1 MINVKYGQIIS
12 RIHVNQAKI
21 RNAILKTNIER
32 NNSNVLIVFPST
44 KYQSESI
51 VNKQTVDDYYE
62 KKK

>member
-1 MINVKYGQIIS
+1 MRLKMINVKYGQIIS

-32 NNSNVLIVFPST
+32 NNSSVHIVFPST

-51 VNKQTVDDYYE
+51 VNKQTVDD
-62 KKK
+62 